1 MPEETEDN
9 GAIQMGLSVTWREL
23 GPAPTAVVQIPLG
36 GPDPALIVTLDF
48 DSDPQTCMIEMS
60 VSGFPSEE
68 ATIELLRAI
77 ATHME
82 TMPSTRITNDGV
94 EYHDPTRKAE
104 DT

>member
-1 MPEETEDN
+1 MPEETDQD
-9 GAIQMGLSVTWREL
+9 GPVRMGLSVTWREL
-23 GPAPTAVVQIPLG
+23 GPVPTAMVQIPLG

-48 DSDPQTCMIEMS
+48 DSDPSTCMIEMS

-68 ATIELLRAI
+68 ATIELLHAI

-94 EYHDPTRKAE
+94 EYHDPTHKAE
-104 DT
+104 GT